1 MSNLTRKILLTLKNY
16 FNLPIEVPNENNLNE
31 QELLYANYF
40 HDSINGS
47 NWLIEKSFCPTKG
60 AANYSFLFLLYN
72 ALEYSNPNNI
82 LEFGLGQTS
91 KITTQYINN
100 KNQQGKLTIVESD
113 LEWIEFF
120 KKNLSITENITIEQT
135 NTERTT
141 DNSLKYQNNYISDLN
156 QKYDFI
162 IIDGPLGVNQSTPRS
177 NILELIPQNINE
189 NFVIILDDYERKG
202 EKNTAN
208 LIFQKLRENKINFTY
223 SEQFG
228 MKKQLLITSINFK
241 HLHWM

>member
-1 MSNLTRKILLTLKNY
+1 MSNLTRKILLTIKNY
-16 FNLPIEVPNENNLNE
+16 FNLPIEIPIENNLNE

-40 HDSINGS
+40 HDCINNS
-47 NWLIEKSFCPTKG
+47 TWLQDKSFCPTKG

-72 ALEYSNPNNI
+72 ALEYSNPINI

-120 KKNLSITENITIEQT
+120 KKNLSITENITIKQT
-135 NTERTT
+135 NTERTNN
-141 DNSLKYQNNYISDLN
+141 NSLKYQNSYITDN
-156 QKYDFI
+156 KYDFI
-162 IIDGPLGVNQSTPRS
+162 IIDGPVGINQTTPRS
-177 NILELIPQNINE
+177 NILELIPNNLSK

-202 EKNTAN
+202 EQNTAN
-208 LIFQKLRENKINFTY
+208 LLFQKLRKNKINFTY

-228 MKKQLLITSINFK
+228 MKKQLLITSLNYK